1 MASPRLEPDCW
12 KRQHEAAEHL
22 ITLQRKEVGRR
33 LFLREITLRSIA
45 CAAARG
51 PTLCARLQR
60 GGEQG

>member
-12 KRQHEAAEHL
+12 ERQHEAEERL

-33 LFLREITLRSIA
+33 LFLREMTLRSVA
-45 CAAARG
+45 YAAAHG

-60 GGEQG
+60 GGERG